1 MTVSRH
7 GRVLARV
14 TMAAVLAAMC
24 TAVGA
29 PAAVAA
35 PAYTPGS
42 DVCQV
47 TDPRIIEGSGLL
59 VRPDGYDVIN
69 DSGDQVEVFHLDR
82 GCQTTAVTV
91 AAIDPRDTED
101 LTAGPDGLLYVADI
115 GDNNAVRGSVAV
127 EVVSPADSGA
137 TQIRRFHYPDGA
149 HDAESLFVQSDGRI
163 VIVTKSLT
171 GLSGVYRS
179 TEPIDRAPGASQMP
193 QSLNKIG
200 QLQIEKTD
208 TPGGPVGWIGSRLVT
223 GAAASADGT
232 LIALRTY
239 TDAYIW
245 DLDDPDIASTL
256 VGKKATVVPLPPS
269 PQGEA
274 IAFDPQTNDLYLFG
288 EGQSAMITALRVT
301 TKPGA
306 AVTSEHRVVGEDA
319 AATARAK
326 ARGEVRPYVVI
337 GAILVV
343 CIGVLIIVGRRR
355 NPRRGRG
362 D

>member
-1 MTVSRH
+1 MTVKRWV
-7 GRVLARV
+7 RVVVRV
-14 TMAAVLAAMC
+14 TMSSTVAVMC
-24 TAVGA
+24 TALGA
-29 PAAVAA
+29 PAALAA

-47 TDPRIIEGSGLL
+47 TDPRIVEGSGLL

-82 GCQTTAVTV
+82 SCQTTAVSV

-101 LTAGPDGLLYVADI
+101 LAAGPDGLLYVADI
-115 GDNNAVRGSVAV
+115 GDNNAVRDSVAV
-127 EVVSPADSGA
+127 EIVNPADPGA
-137 TQIRRFHYPDGA
+137 AQLRRFHYPDGA
-149 HDAESLFVQSDGRI
+149 HDAESLLVQSDGRM
-163 VIVTKSLT
+163 VIVTKSLA

-179 TEPIDRAPGASQMP
+179 TAPLDHTSGASEAP
-193 QSLNKIG
+193 EPLDKVG

-208 TPGGPVGWIGSRLVT
+208 TPGGPVGWLGSRLLT

-239 TDAYIW
+239 TEAYIW
-245 DLDDPDIASTL
+245 DLDSVDIAGTL
-256 VGKKATVVPLPPS
+256 VQKAATVIPLPPS

-288 EGQSAMITALRVT
+288 EGQGAAMSVLQVT

-306 AVTSEHRVVGEDA
+306 AITSRRAVVGEDA
-319 AATARAK
+319 AAAARTK
-326 ARGEVRPYVVI
+326 ARDEVMPYVVI
-337 GAILVV
+337 GAILLV
-343 CIGVLIIVGRRR
+343 CTGVLIAAGRRPM
-355 NPRRGRG
+355 PRRGRG